1 MFCKPWKDK
10 IVSYLIG
17 VQKKKKNRRHFL
29 HVFKPFVHSG
39 AGVSL
44 HLKGH
49 VGDVD
54 QLVVCQ
60 GEQVE
65 EAKLGEGS
73 GLDLFHSVTV
83 DHELL
88 QRG

>member
-1 MFCKPWKDK
+1 M
-10 IVSYLIG
+10 
-17 VQKKKKNRRHFL
+17 
-29 HVFKPFVHSG
+29 
-39 AGVSL
+39 SL

-83 DHELL
+83 DH
-88 QRG
+88 